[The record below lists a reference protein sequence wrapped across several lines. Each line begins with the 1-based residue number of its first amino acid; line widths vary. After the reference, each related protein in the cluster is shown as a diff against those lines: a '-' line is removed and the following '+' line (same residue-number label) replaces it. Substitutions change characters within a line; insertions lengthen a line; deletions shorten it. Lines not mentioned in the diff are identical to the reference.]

1 MPFRRDRLV
10 VVAPADHALAA
21 RDVTDFRRC
30 LAYDFVG
37 LNRGSSLLDTLAR
50 AAQDAGLPL
59 RLRIQVRSF
68 DAMCE
73 MIAAGLGI
81 GVLPLGAC
89 ERRLGPWGLTA
100 LRLES
105 WAERQLLIAASA
117 ERPLSASAAL
127 LLRHLRDGADA

>member
-50 AAQDAGLPL
+50 AARDAGLPL

-89 ERRLGPWGLTA
+89 ERRLGPWA
-100 LRLES
+100 
-105 WAERQLLIAASA
+105 
-117 ERPLSASAAL
+117 
-127 LLRHLRDGADA
+127 

>member
-1 MPFRRDRLV
+1 M
-10 VVAPADHALAA
+10 VVAPADHRLAA

-37 LNRGSSLLDTLAR
+37 LNRGSSLLAAR
-50 AAQDAGLPL
+50 RTPAHQPL

-89 ERRLGPWGLTA
+89 ERRLGPGLTA
-100 LRLES
+100 LRLGLGR
-105 WAERQLLIAASA
+105 APAADRRQRRTA
-117 ERPLSASAAL
+117 LSASAAL